1 MNGITLDHLDKL
13 YYSIGEVAELLEIN
27 ASNIRYWEKEFPK
40 LKPKKSTRGNRK
52 FTKEDILLLAAIK
65 ELVKDKGFTIEGARK
80 KLQATKKDEVIAQ
93 REVVEK
99 LTYIKGELQKI
110 LRTMKAE

>member
-1 MNGITLDHLDKL
+1 M
-13 YYSIGEVAELLEIN
+13 E
-27 ASNIRYWEKEFPK
+27 
-40 LKPKKSTRGNRK
+40 
-52 FTKEDILLLAAIK
+52 AIK
-65 ELVKDKGFTIEGARK
+65 EVGKDKGFTIEGARK

-110 LRTMKAE
+110 LRTMKAD

>member
-13 YYSIGEVAELLEIN
+13 YYSIGEVADLLEIN

-40 LKPKKSTRGNRK
+40 LKPKKSTRGNLK

-65 ELVKDKGFTIEGARK
+65 
-80 KLQATKKDEVIAQ
+80 
-93 REVVEK
+93 
-99 LTYIKGELQKI
+99 
-110 LRTMKAE
+110 

>member
-1 MNGITLDHLDKL
+1 MKGITLDHLDKL
-13 YYSIGEVAELLEIN
+13 YYSIGEVADLLEIN
-27 ASNIRYWEKEFPK
+27 ATNIRYWEKEFPK
-40 LKPKKSTRGNRK
+40 LKLKKSTRGNRK

-65 ELVKDKGFTIEGARK
+65 ELVKDKGFTIDGARK
-80 KLQATKKDEVIAQ
+80 KLQTTKKDDIIAQ

>member
-13 YYSIGEVAELLEIN
+13 YYSIGEVADLLEIN

-65 ELVKDKGFTIEGARK
+65 EWVKDKGFTIDGARK
-80 KLQATKKDEVIAQ
+80 KLQATKKDDIIAQ

-110 LRTMKAE
+110 LRTMKAD

>member
-1 MNGITLDHLDKL
+1 MLNELRASKHKHTAITL
-13 YYSIGEVAELLEIN
+13 
-27 ASNIRYWEKEFPK
+27 RK
-40 LKPKKSTRGNRK
+40 LKPKKSSRGNRK

-65 ELVKDKGFTIEGARK
+65 ALVKDKGFTIEGARK
-80 KLQATKKDEVIAQ
+80 KLQATKKDDVIAQ

-110 LRTMKAE
+110 LRTMKAD